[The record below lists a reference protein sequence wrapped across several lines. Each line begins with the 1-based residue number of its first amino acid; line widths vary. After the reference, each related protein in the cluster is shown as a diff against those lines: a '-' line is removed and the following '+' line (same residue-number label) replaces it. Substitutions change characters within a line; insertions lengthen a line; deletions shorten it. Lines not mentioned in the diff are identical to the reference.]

1 MFLYDDYKDYITNDI
16 RVCYEVLNSRIEAN
30 EYISQEFIGNEK
42 HKDYT
47 NIGSRAYNDGPN
59 SRTEA
64 KNHINEKHSAKNF
77 YPRPKRIYYDETA
90 GVTVVMWKD
99 GTKTIVRAAENDKHD
114 AYLGYC
120 AALAKK
126 IHGTNSAL
134 KRDIEKV
141 LIVVDKKEKEKE

>member
-1 MFLYDDYKDYITNDI
+1 MFLYDEYKDYITTDI
-16 RVCYEVLNSRIEAN
+16 RTYNEVLNNYIEA
-30 EYISQEFIGNEK
+30 K
-42 HKDYT
+42 K
-47 NIGSRAYNDGPN
+47 
-59 SRTEA
+59 
-64 KNHINEKHSAKNF
+64 HINEKYGAKNF
-77 YPRPKRIYYDETA
+77 YPRPKRVYYDETA

-99 GTKTIVRAAENDKHD
+99 GTKTIVRAAEGDKHD

-141 LIVVDKKEKEKE
+141 LIVADKKEKEND